1 MDFTEKQKT
10 NFWKKVN
17 KGSCWLWTAFCLQS
31 GYGQFSI
38 NYKMYYAH
46 RISWFMHGNTIPE
59 GLILRHKCTNKNC
72 VNPEHLETGTQAEN
86 CADKV
91 RDGTDAR
98 GEKCH
103 LAKLTSKQVLEI
115 RARAEENCIEL
126 AKEYGISPNTI
137 SKIITRR
144 TWKHL

>member
-1 MDFTEKQKT
+1 
-10 NFWKKVN
+10 
-17 KGSCWLWTAFCLQS
+17 
-31 GYGQFSI
+31 
-38 NYKMYYAH
+38 
-46 RISWFMHGNTIPE
+46 MHGNTIPE